1 MCTRLLCIRQ
11 FRLSWGIMVLTCPS
25 VIIIIIIIINIFVK
39 RHRQSYRGADL
50 GRLSVRSFIR
60 PSVRSSVRLFV
71 CPSVC
76 PSVRLLPNLWTRY
89 FENKWTEF
97 AGNWHKWSMGQGYKA
112 INFDQ
117 MVKVQGHTTPKLDL
131 EAWRRH
137 HSWSVRSSRF
147 SSYNI
152 LWGAIC
158 DREKNRHSLRR
169 ICCGNTVST
178 MNINIRHHQIKR
190 PIKKIGVANKGS
202 VPKMYQ
208 TLKRCRVQ
216 RWLQR
221 ADCRASGT
229 SSPAVTT
236 ALTMN
241 MMTTGKSHCHMR

>member
-1 MCTRLLCIRQ
+1 
-11 FRLSWGIMVLTCPS
+11 MVLTCPS

-97 AGNWHKWSMGQGYKA
+97 AGNWHKWSMGQGYKT

-158 DREKNRHSLRR
+158 DREKTGTVWDEYAAEIRWALIYEHQYPSSSNQKTYQKNRGGQQGV
-169 ICCGNTVST
+169 CAENVS
-178 MNINIRHHQIKR
+178 NLE
-190 PIKKIGVANKGS
+190 
-202 VPKMYQ
+202 
-208 TLKRCRVQ
+208 TLP
-216 RWLQR
+216 
-221 ADCRASGT
+221 S
-229 SSPAVTT
+229 T
-236 ALTMN
+236 ALTSAC
-241 MMTTGKSHCHMR
+241 GLQS